1 MSEYKSAFLQKSGG
15 CLELS
20 FYLEDE
26 GRTIRKV
33 VSSISEAKKLSK
45 RLGASRVI
53 VDRYGAEIK

>member
-1 MSEYKSAFLQKSGG
+1 M
-15 CLELS
+15 S

-53 VDRYGAEIK
+53 VDRYGSEIK